1 MFIVLGL
8 TLSGLGCRPLRDT
21 SLSETYRNTW
31 LKLNRGDL
39 QGAAAEVENVL
50 RRSPSPHSEW
60 YWRFTSLKA
69 EILVRM
75 RLSAE
80 ALELLKPDLPVFLAK
95 TDIAVW
101 RKLTQGTA
109 YCYLSEFD
117 SSGQFLSHAETLA
130 RAEHPELLGEVAL
143 RTGTLAYWR
152 GDYAAAD
159 SKYHTALQISREQKE
174 PFLEAAALG
183 SLGLVA
189 TKRERYDESI
199 EWNQAALRLSRTI
212 GAQSSVARILGNL
225 GWSYFVM
232 GDYENAL
239 DLAQQ
244 AEESFGNAGLVGNQ
258 INWLINIG
266 KADYYLREYAAV
278 EEKSLKSLALARKL
292 DDKVAIAQSLNN
304 LSNVALVKR
313 QFDAA
318 EKYNLEALEV
328 SRFAKDHS
336 DEVSSKLI
344 AGRIE
349 SAQGEYHKARDF
361 FAEVLQDSAAEASSR
376 WQAEARLAR
385 IYGDEGQSANA
396 EKEYRRA
403 IGTIEAARASVSRDE
418 FRLTFLSSAIEF
430 YDDYVDFL
438 VAHGRPDD
446 ALKVAELSRAR
457 TLAEGLAS
465 TTEAASLATR
475 GLRPQ
480 QIAQKLN
487 ASLLFYWVGHNQS
500 YLWVI
505 TSAKTTYFKLPKAA
519 DIEPVV
525 KAYREALPNVDDA
538 QDAAAS
544 DGKKLY
550 AMLVEPAKKLIPPG
564 SRLILLPAESL
575 YRLNFETLIVPDP
588 KPHFWIEDVTLTT
601 ANSLTLLD
609 TSIRRPAITG
619 KNLLLVGN
627 AVPTPGY
634 PALPQAPVEIQKV
647 GHYFSVQ
654 NRKVLEAKQA
664 TATAYLSSNPEQF
677 AYLHFV
683 THGTASLT
691 RPLESAVILSP
702 ERDSYKLYARD
713 IVTHH
718 LNAQLVTISA
728 CNGSGKRTLSGE
740 GVVGLSW
747 AFLRAGAHNVIGAL
761 WEVSDASTPQLM
773 DAFYRELFQG
783 KDTATALRDAK
794 LGLLHTSDPDSV
806 FKKPNYWAPF
816 QLYAGS

>member
-1 MFIVLGL
+1 
-8 TLSGLGCRPLRDT
+8 
-21 SLSETYRNTW
+21 
-31 LKLNRGDL
+31 
-39 QGAAAEVENVL
+39 
-50 RRSPSPHSEW
+50 
-60 YWRFTSLKA
+60 
-69 EILVRM
+69 M

-80 ALELLKPDLPVFLAK
+80 ALELLKPDLPAFLAK
-95 TDIAVW
+95 TDVAVW
-101 RKLTQGTA
+101 RKLTEGTA
-109 YCYLSEFD
+109 HCYLSEFD
-117 SSGQFLSHAETLA
+117 SSSQSLGQAETLA

-143 RTGTLAYWR
+143 RKGTLAYWR
-152 GDYAAAD
+152 GDFAAAQ
-159 SKYHTALQISREQKE
+159 SQYQTALQVSREQKQ

-183 SLGLVA
+183 SLGLA
-189 TKRERYDESI
+189 AIKRERYDESI

-212 GAQSSVARILGNL
+212 GAQSSAARILGNL

-239 DLAQQ
+239 DLARQ
-244 AEESFGNAGLVGNQ
+244 AEESFENAGSVGNQ

-266 KADYYLREYAAV
+266 KAGYYLRDYDAV
-278 EEKSLKSLALARKL
+278 EEKSQKALALARKL
-292 DDKVAIAQSLNN
+292 NEKVAIAQALNN
-304 LSNVALVKR
+304 LSNAAMVKK
-313 QFDAA
+313 QFDTA

-328 SRFAKDHS
+328 SRLVKDHS

-349 SAQGEYHKARDF
+349 SARGEYQKARHF
-361 FAEVLQDSAAEASSR
+361 FAEVLEDSTAEASSR
-376 WQAEARLAR
+376 WQAEARLAK
-385 IYGDEGQSANA
+385 IYGDEGQTANA
-396 EKEYRRA
+396 EKEYRKA

-438 VAHGRPDD
+438 VGRGRPDD
-446 ALKVAELSRAR
+446 ALMVAELSRAR

-480 QIAQKLN
+480 QIARKLN
-487 ASLLFYWVGHNQS
+487 ALLLFYWVGHSQS

-505 TSAKTTYFKLPKAA
+505 TPVKTAYFRLPKAS
-519 DIEPVV
+519 DIETVV
-525 KAYREALPNVDDA
+525 KAYREALPNVDDV
-538 QDAAAS
+538 QDPAAS

-564 SRLILLPAESL
+564 SRVILLPAESL
-575 YRLNFETLIVPDP
+575 YGLNFETLIVPDP

-601 ANSLTLLD
+601 ANSLTLLNA
-609 TSIRRPAITG
+609 SIQRPAING

-634 PALPQAPVEIQKV
+634 PALPQASMEMQKV
-647 GHYFSVQ
+647 GSYFPDE
-654 NRKVLEAKQA
+654 NRRVLEAKQA
-664 TATAYLSSNPEQF
+664 TSTAYLGSNPERY

-702 ERDSYKLYARD
+702 EGDSYKLYARD

-728 CNGSGKRTLSGE
+728 CNGSGKRTLFGE

-747 AFLRAGAHNVIGAL
+747 AFLRAGAHNVISAL
-761 WEVSDASTPQLM
+761 WEVSDASTPRLM

-783 KDTATALRDAK
+783 KDAATALRDAK
-794 LGLLHTSDPDSV
+794 LGLLHTADPGSV
-806 FKKPNYWAPF
+806 FKNPFYWAPF

>member
-1 MFIVLGL
+1 V
-8 TLSGLGCRPLRDT
+8 
-21 SLSETYRNTW
+21 
-31 LKLNRGDL
+31 NRGDL
-39 QGAAAEVENVL
+39 QGAAADAENAL
-50 RRSPSPHSEW
+50 RKSSSPHSEW
-60 YWRFTSLKA
+60 YWQFTSLKA

-75 RLSAE
+75 RLSAQ
-80 ALELLKPDLPVFLAK
+80 ALELLKPDLPAFLAK

-109 YCYLSEFD
+109 HCYLSEFD
-117 SSGQFLSHAETLA
+117 SSSQFLDQAEALA
-130 RAEHPELLGEVAL
+130 RAEHPEMLGEVAL
-143 RTGTLAYWR
+143 RMGTLAYWR
-152 GDYAAAD
+152 GDFAVAESQYQ
-159 SKYHTALQISREQKE
+159 TALRISREQKQ

-189 TKRERYDESI
+189 IKREHYDESI

-212 GAQSSVARILGNL
+212 GAQSSAARILGNL

-244 AEESFGNAGLVGNQ
+244 AEASFENAGSVGNQ
-258 INWLINIG
+258 INWLINIA
-266 KADYYLREYAAV
+266 KAEYYLREYPAV
-278 EEKSLKSLALARKL
+278 EEKSLKALVLARKL
-292 DDKVAIAQSLNN
+292 NEKVAIAQSLNN

-328 SRFAKDHS
+328 SHFAKDHS

-344 AGRIE
+344 AARIE
-349 SAQGEYHKARDF
+349 SARGEYQKARHF
-361 FAEVLQDSAAEASSR
+361 FAEVLQDSTAEASSR
-376 WQAEARLAR
+376 WQAEARLAK
-385 IYGDEGQSANA
+385 IYGDEGQWANA
-396 EKEYRRA
+396 EKEYRKA
-403 IGTIEAARASVSRDE
+403 IGTIEGARASVSRDE

-446 ALKVAELSRAR
+446 ALMVAELSRAR

-465 TTEAASLATR
+465 TTEAASLATK

-480 QIAQKLN
+480 QIARKLN
-487 ASLLFYWVGHNQS
+487 ASLLFYWVGQNQS
-500 YLWVI
+500 HLWVI
-505 TSAKTTYFKLPKAA
+505 APEKTAYFKLPKAA
-519 DIEPVV
+519 DIEPLV
-525 KAYREALPNVDDA
+525 KAYREALPNVDNA
-538 QDAAAS
+538 QDTAAS

-564 SRLILLPAESL
+564 SRVILLPAESL
-575 YRLNFETLIVPDP
+575 YGLNFETLIVPEP
-588 KPHFWIEDVTLTT
+588 KPHFWIEDITLTT
-601 ANSLTLLD
+601 ANSLTLLN
-609 TSIRRPAITG
+609 TSIQRPAIAG

-627 AVPTPGY
+627 AVPTPGF
-634 PALPQAPVEIQKV
+634 PALPQAPMEIQKV
-647 GHYFSVQ
+647 SHYFSDQ

-664 TATAYLSSNPEQF
+664 TATAYLSSNPERY

-683 THGTASLT
+683 THGTASFT

-702 ERDSYKLYARD
+702 EGDSYKLYARD
-713 IVTHH
+713 IVNHH

-728 CNGSGKRTLSGE
+728 CNGSGKRTLFGE

-783 KDTATALRDAK
+783 KDAATALRDAK
-794 LGLLHTSDPDSV
+794 LGLLHTPDPDSV
-806 FKKPNYWAPF
+806 FKNPFYWAPF

>member
-1 MFIVLGL
+1 MH
-8 TLSGLGCRPLRDT
+8 
-21 SLSETYRNTW
+21 
-31 LKLNRGDL
+31 LNR
-39 QGAAAEVENVL
+39 
-50 RRSPSPHSEW
+50 
-60 YWRFTSLKA
+60 
-69 EILVRM
+69 
-75 RLSAE
+75 E
-80 ALELLKPDLPVFLAK
+80 ALELLRPDLPVFLAK
-95 TDIAVW
+95 TDVAVW

-109 YCYLSEFD
+109 YCYLSEFE
-117 SSGQFLSHAETLA
+117 SSSQLLAQAETLA
-130 RAEHPELLGEVAL
+130 KAEHPELLGELAL
-143 RTGTLAYWR
+143 RMGTLAYWR
-152 GDYAAAD
+152 GDSGAAE
-159 SKYHTALQISREQKE
+159 SEYHTALQISREQQQ
-174 PFLEAAALG
+174 PFLEAASLG

-189 TKRERYDESI
+189 IKRERYDESI

-212 GAQSSVARILGNL
+212 GAQSSTARILGNL

-244 AEESFGNAGLVGNQ
+244 AEESFEKAGSVGNQ

-278 EEKSLKSLALARKL
+278 EEKSMKALTLARKL
-292 DDKVAIAQSLNN
+292 NEKVAIAQSLNN
-304 LSNVALVKR
+304 LSNVALVKG

-349 SAQGEYHKARDF
+349 SARGDYRKARLF
-361 FAEVLQDSAAEASSR
+361 FTEILQDSTAQTSSR
-376 WQAEARLAR
+376 WQAQAQLAK
-385 IYGDEGQSANA
+385 IYGDEGRSANA

-403 IGTIEAARASVSRDE
+403 IGTIEGARASVSRDE

-438 VAHGRPDD
+438 VARGRPDD

-465 TTEAASLATR
+465 ATASVSLATR
-475 GLRPQ
+475 NLRPQ
-480 QIAQKLN
+480 QIARKLN

-500 YLWVI
+500 YLWAI
-505 TSAKTTYFKLPKAA
+505 TPAKTDYFKLPKAA
-519 DIEPVV
+519 DIEPIV

-544 DGKKLY
+544 NGKKLY
-550 AMLVEPAKKLIPPG
+550 AMLVEPTKKLIPYG
-564 SRLILLPAESL
+564 SRVILLPADSL
-575 YRLNFETLIVPDP
+575 YGLNFETLVVPDP
-588 KPHFWIEDVTLTT
+588 KPHFWIEDITLTT

-609 TSIRRPAITG
+609 ASIQRPSITD
-619 KNLLLVGN
+619 KSLLLVGN
-627 AVPTPGY
+627 AVPTPGF
-634 PALPQAPVEIQKV
+634 PALPQAPAEMQKV
-647 GHYFSVQ
+647 GRYFSDQ

-664 TATAYLSSNPEQF
+664 TATAYLGSNPGRY

-683 THGTASLT
+683 THGTASHT
-691 RPLESAVILSP
+691 RPLESAVILSQ
-702 ERDSYKLYARD
+702 EGDSYKLYARD
-713 IVTHH
+713 IVQHR
-718 LNAQLVTISA
+718 LNANLVTISA
-728 CNGSGKRTLSGE
+728 CNGAGTRAYSGE
-740 GVVGLSW
+740 GLVGLSW

-773 DAFYRELFQG
+773 DAFYRELFEG
-783 KDTATALRDAK
+783 KDPATALRDAK
-794 LGLLHTSDPDSV
+794 LTLLHSADPDSV
-806 FKKPNYWAPF
+806 FKKPFYWAPF